1 MFSIVHMT
9 FITSFIAYDFWIK
22 IPALDFSH
30 IAISKSLSKSDL
42 MIFFIRLLIIS
53 HLQAWIFVVDIK
65 IGRAAQ
71 WSSGGS
77 VFQEREKIIID
88 CFHLLVL
95 IVTKSRKTTSSHIP
109 AHHRASHSTVQ
120 RYDST
125 ERCSSSTIKI
135 GITYAP
141 APRNIERR
149 LISNWTP

>member
-1 MFSIVHMT
+1 MVNT
-9 FITSFIAYDFWIK
+9 YDIYYVIRCIQFRIK
-22 IPALDFSH
+22 IPALDFTA

-42 MIFFIRLLIIS
+42 TIYFYKIIDNIS
-53 HLQAWIFVVDIK
+53 PASLDFFVVDISK

-120 RYDST
+120 RYSAL
-125 ERCSSSTIKI
+125 SK
-135 GITYAP
+135 
-141 APRNIERR
+141 
-149 LISNWTP
+149 